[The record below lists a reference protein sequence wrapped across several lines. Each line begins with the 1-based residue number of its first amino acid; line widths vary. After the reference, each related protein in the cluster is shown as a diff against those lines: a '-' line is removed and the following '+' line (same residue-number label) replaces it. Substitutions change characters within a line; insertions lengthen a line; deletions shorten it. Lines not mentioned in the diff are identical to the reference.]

1 FSFQRTSLPLICDSL
16 MLTFSYFNVNQ
27 VFHFVFISFAAFCV
41 VAIGDL
47 SYITPLNSNRQYVFL
62 KKYKKAYPF

>member
-1 FSFQRTSLPLICDSL
+1 FVSFSFQRTCLPLICDSL

-47 SYITPLNSNRQYVFL
+47 FYITPLYPNRQHLLFN
-62 KKYKKAYPF
+62 

>member
-1 FSFQRTSLPLICDSL
+1 

-27 VFHFVFISFAAFCV
+27 VFHFVFISFAAFCI

-47 SYITPLNSNRQYVFL
+47 FYITPLNSNRQHLFIKIFNLISSYSFSSR
-62 KKYKKAYPF
+62 